1 MNMFGDV
8 QDIEQ
13 KNRQLEKK
21 KKSNCDKKKF
31 IFFDFFHTC
40 FDEIKLT

>member
-21 KKSNCDKKKF
+21 KNEIATKKN
-31 IFFDFFHTC
+31 
-40 FDEIKLT
+40 